1 MSPEPNIRTLIIDG
15 VDISATAD
23 QTILEAARDHNI
35 PIPTLCQIDG
45 LSSVGSCR
53 LCLVEVKGARRLL
66 PACVTR
72 VEEGMEVTTHS
83 PKIDR
88 YRAMVLELLFAERNH
103 VCSVCVANG
112 DCELQDLALS
122 LGVTHI
128 ELPYQYPQLP
138 VDASHP
144 RFTVDH
150 NRCVLCTRCV
160 RVCSEIEGANTWGV
174 MGRGGQSLVITDL
187 KEPWGQSET
196 CTSCGK
202 CVQVCPTGAL
212 FQKIRA
218 GSKVRKHPEFLPY
231 LRMMREGDQP

>member
-1 MSPEPNIRTLIIDG
+1 MSPEPNIRTLTLDG
-15 VDISATAD
+15 VAISARAD
-23 QTILEAARDHNI
+23 QTILDAAREHNI
-35 PIPTLCQIDG
+35 DIPTLCHIEG
-45 LSSVGSCR
+45 LSSVGACR
-53 LCLVEVKGARRLL
+53 LCLVEVTGAKRLL
-66 PACVTR
+66 PACVTQ

-88 YRAMVLELLFAERNH
+88 YRTMVLELFFAERNH
-103 VCSVCVANG
+103 ICSVCVANG
-112 DCELQDLALS
+112 SCELQSLAMR
-122 LGVTHI
+122 LGMTHVEI
-128 ELPYQYPQLP
+128 PYQYPQLS

-174 MGRGGQSLVITDL
+174 MGRGKQSMVITDL
-187 KEPWGQSET
+187 KEPWGDSET

-212 FQKIRA
+212 FEKSHVGGKA
-218 GSKVRKHPEFLPY
+218 PKHPEFLPY
-231 LRMMREGDQP
+231 LRIMREEEQP